1 MMKMKAVVFT
11 KYGGPEVLKIREV
24 KRPEPKENQVLI
36 KVKAALVT
44 PTDCVFGKGTPF
56 ISRVFTGLAK
66 PRRNIPG
73 EIFGGIVVKT
83 GSKVT
88 RFNVG
93 DDVYGS
99 TGSIMGAYAEY
110 ICIDDDSA
118 IVRKPEIFDFGTAAG
133 ICDGGLTAYGFLKG
147 LVDIKKG
154 QHILINGASGSVGSF
169 AVQIAKYFG
178 GVVTGVCSAK
188 NVELVKNL
196 GADYV
201 IDYTKEDFTKSNQKY
216 DVVFDVVVKSSFS
229 KCKDVLTDNGVY
241 LTTFPNPG
249 VLLNMLFK
257 KSGKRA
263 KFAATGLKKNPEKVK
278 TLNILNEMVENGY
291 IKEVVDRKYV
301 MQEATDAF
309 RYVAKGHKR
318 GNVIL
323 TI

>member
-1 MMKMKAVVFT
+1 MKAVVLT
-11 KYGGPEVLKIREV
+11 RYGGPEVLKVKEV
-24 KRPEPKENQVLI
+24 SRPEPKEDQLLI
-36 KVKAALVT
+36 KVKEAVVT

-56 ISRVFTGLAK
+56 VSRVFTGLIK
-66 PRRNIPG
+66 PRKNVPG
-73 EIFGGIVVKT
+73 EIFGGVIE
-83 GSKVT
+83 KVGK
-88 RFNVG
+88 NVRDFKAG
-93 DDVYGS
+93 DEVYGS
-99 TGSIMGAYAEY
+99 AGLGLGAYAEY
-110 ICIDDDSA
+110 ICIDKDSA
-118 IVRKPEIFDFGTAAG
+118 IVKKPEKFDFGTAAG

-147 LVDIKKG
+147 LTDIQKG
-154 QHILINGASGSVGSF
+154 QKILINGASGSVGNF
-169 AVQIAKYFG
+169 AIQISKYFG
-178 GVVTGVCSAK
+178 AEVTAVCSTK
-188 NVELVKNL
+188 NIELVKNL

-216 DVVFDVVVKSSFS
+216 DIVFDVVVKSSFT
-229 KCKDVLTDNGVY
+229 KCTDILTDNGVY

-291 IKEVVDRKYV
+291 IKEVIDRKYV
-301 MQEATDAF
+301 MQEVGDAF
-309 RYVAKGHKR
+309 RYVGEGHKR